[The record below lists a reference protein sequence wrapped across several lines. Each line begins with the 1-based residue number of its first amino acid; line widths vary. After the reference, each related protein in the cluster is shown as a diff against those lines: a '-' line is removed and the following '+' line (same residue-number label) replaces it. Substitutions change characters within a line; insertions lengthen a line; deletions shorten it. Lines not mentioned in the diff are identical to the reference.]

1 MTHRWSLGLTGRPE
15 DSTLLLL
22 NQFKYKKMAV
32 FFFVLFSLTSG
43 SRCDPAV
50 AWNHHRSG
58 EDDSRELKEV
68 RRQ

>member
-22 NQFKYKKMAV
+22 NQFKYKKIAV
-32 FFFVLFSLTSG
+32 FFVLFSLTSG